1 MRTLFKKFIF
11 RLFDILSYLIPIK
24 SRLELNSSID
34 IVILSQK
41 PLGIGD
47 LVMLS
52 PLVILLEEKFIENN
66 IYIVTEYEKFIDFDR
81 VSWIHPS
88 NLNKNLLVNSIVIS
102 PMLVFTHLKYMFQ
115 AKYFIGYFFSN
126 KLTSNFM
133 KNEYKYSLTSE
144 HYFRKIFPILDA
156 LDIEHDK
163 ENLSYPRIMTT
174 DFARN
179 SDDVVIAPYVNWEE
193 RQFPLSKFVSLI
205 HSLLEICSCKIV
217 LIGSDNPL
225 EVEFNKQLEAL
236 VSSSR
241 LDNQTGCTTLLKMS
255 DLISKAKLYIGNDSG
270 PSHIAYL
277 NARRSIVFFGSVR
290 FEDRV
295 PLNLKLTNN
304 ITCIDSR
311 SDCNYFP
318 CYDGLSKPNCIND
331 RKYSCISNAAINNEL
346 IKELLN

>member
-1 MRTLFKKFIF
+1 M
-11 RLFDILSYLIPIK
+11 IPIK
-24 SRLELNSSID
+24 LQLELDGDID
-34 IVILSQK
+34 VVILIQK

-52 PLVILLEEKFIENN
+52 PLVILLEEKFIKNN
-66 IYIVTEYEKFIDFDR
+66 IYIVTEYEKFIDFNR
-81 VSWIHPS
+81 AFWIHPS
-88 NLNKNLLVNSIVIS
+88 SPKKYSLANSIVIS
-102 PMLVFTHLKYMFQ
+102 PMLVFTHLKYIFQ
-115 AKYFIGYFFSN
+115 SKYFIGYFFSN

-133 KNEYKYSLTSE
+133 KSEYKYSLTSG
-144 HYFRKIFPILDA
+144 HYLRKIFPILDA
-156 LDIEHDK
+156 LDIEYDK

-174 DFARN
+174 DFTRN
-179 SDDVVIAPYVNWEE
+179 SDNVVIAPYVNWEE

-241 LDNQTGCTTLLKMS
+241 LDNQTGYTTLLKMS

-318 CYDGLSKPNCIND
+318 CYDGLSKPNCVND
-331 RKYSCISNAAINNEL
+331 RKYSCISNAAINIEL

>member
-1 MRTLFKKFIF
+1 LRTFFKQYLFK
-11 RLFDILSYLIPIK
+11 LFNALSFLIPIK
-24 SRLELNSSID
+24 PQLGLDSDLDVVVLI
-34 IVILSQK
+34 QK

-52 PLVILLEEKFIENN
+52 PLVILLEEKFIKDN

-81 VSWIHPS
+81 ASWIHPS
-88 NLNKNLLVNSIVIS
+88 SLSKFSLANSIVIS
-102 PMLVFTHLKYMFQ
+102 PMFVFTHLKYIFKS
-115 AKYFIGYFFSN
+115 KYFIGYFFSN

-133 KNEYKYSLTSE
+133 KNEYKYSFTNG
-144 HYFRKIFPILDA
+144 HYFKKIFPILDA
-156 LDIEHDK
+156 LDIEYDK
-163 ENLSYPRIMTT
+163 EHLSYPRMTT
-174 DFARN
+174 SDLDRN
-179 SDDVVIAPYVNWEE
+179 SDDVVIAPYANWKE

-205 HSLLEICSCKIV
+205 HSLLKTCSCKIV

-270 PSHIAYL
+270 PSHFAYL
-277 NARRSIVFFGSVR
+277 NARKSLVFYGSLR

-295 PLNLKLTNN
+295 PLNLQLSKN

-318 CYDGLSKPNCIND
+318 CYDGLSKPNCVNN
-331 RKYSCISNAAINNEL
+331 RQYSCISNAAINNEL
-346 IKELLN
+346 IRQLLN

>member
-1 MRTLFKKFIF
+1 MSYFILRSCIMATLAPRTFRPQYIF
-11 RLFDILSYLIPIK
+11 QS
-24 SRLELNSSID
+24 
-34 IVILSQK
+34 
-41 PLGIGD
+41 
-47 LVMLS
+47 
-52 PLVILLEEKFIENN
+52 
-66 IYIVTEYEKFIDFDR
+66 
-81 VSWIHPS
+81 
-88 NLNKNLLVNSIVIS
+88 
-102 PMLVFTHLKYMFQ
+102 
-115 AKYFIGYFFSN
+115 KYFIGYFFSN

-133 KNEYKYSLTSE
+133 KSEYKYSLTSG
-144 HYFRKIFPILDA
+144 HYLRKIFPILDA
-156 LDIEHDK
+156 LDIEYDK

-318 CYDGLSKPNCIND
+318 CYDGLSKPNCVND
-331 RKYSCISNAAINNEL
+331 RKYSCISNAAINIEL

>member
-1 MRTLFKKFIF
+1 MRTFFKQCLFK
-11 RLFDILSYLIPIK
+11 LFNALSFLIPIK
-24 SRLELNSSID
+24 SQLGLDSD
-34 IVILSQK
+34 TDVIILIQK

-52 PLVILLEEKFIENN
+52 PLVILLEEKFIKNN

-81 VSWIHPS
+81 ASWIHPS
-88 NLNKNLLVNSIVIS
+88 SSNKYSLANSIVIS
-102 PMLVFTHLKYMFQ
+102 PMLVFTHLKYIFQ
-115 AKYFIGYFFSN
+115 SKYFIGYFFSN

-133 KNEYKYSLTSE
+133 KSEYKYSLTSG
-144 HYFRKIFPILDA
+144 HYLRKIFPILDA
-156 LDIEHDK
+156 LDIEYDK

-241 LDNQTGCTTLLKMS
+241 LDNQTGYTTLLKMS

-295 PLNLKLTNN
+295 PLNLKFTNN

-311 SDCNYFP
+311 NDCNYFP
-318 CYDGLSKPNCIND
+318 CYDGLSKPNCAND
-331 RKYSCISNAAINNEL
+331 RKYSCISNAVINNEL

>member
-1 MRTLFKKFIF
+1 LRTFFKQCLFK
-11 RLFDILSYLIPIK
+11 LFNVLSFLIPIK
-24 SRLELNSSID
+24 SQLGLD
-34 IVILSQK
+34 GDTDVIILIQK

-52 PLVILLEEKFIENN
+52 PLVILLEEKFIKNN
-66 IYIVTEYEKFIDFDR
+66 IYIVTEYEKFIDFER
-81 VSWIHPS
+81 ASWINPS
-88 NLNKNLLVNSIVIS
+88 SSKKYSLANSIVIS
-102 PMLVFTHLKYMFQ
+102 PMLVFTHLKYIFQ
-115 AKYFIGYFFSN
+115 SKYFIGYFFSN
-126 KLTSNFM
+126 KLISNFM
-133 KNEYKYSLTSE
+133 KNEYKYPFTSG
-144 HYFRKIFPILDA
+144 HYFRKIFPVLDA
-156 LDIEHDK
+156 LDIEYDK
-163 ENLSYPRIMTT
+163 ENLIYPRIMTT
-174 DFARN
+174 NLGCN
-179 SDDVVIAPYVNWEE
+179 SNDVVIAPYVNWEE
-193 RQFPLSKFVSLI
+193 RQFPLSRFVSLI
-205 HSLLEICSCKIV
+205 HSLLKICNCKIV
-217 LIGSDNPL
+217 LIGSGNPL

-241 LDNQTGCTTLLKMS
+241 VDNQTGCTTLLEMS
-255 DLISKAKLYIGNDSG
+255 DLISKSKLYIGNDSG

-318 CYDGLSKPNCIND
+318 CYDGLSEPNCINN
-331 RKYSCISNAAINNEL
+331 RKYSCISNAVINNEL

>member
-1 MRTLFKKFIF
+1 M
-11 RLFDILSYLIPIK
+11 IPIK
-24 SRLELNSSID
+24 LQLELDGDID
-34 IVILSQK
+34 VVILIQK

-52 PLVILLEEKFIENN
+52 PLVILLEEKFIKNN
-66 IYIVTEYEKFIDFDR
+66 IYIVTEYEKFIDFNR
-81 VSWIHPS
+81 AFWIHPS
-88 NLNKNLLVNSIVIS
+88 SPKKYSLANSIVIS
-102 PMLVFTHLKYMFQ
+102 PMLVFTHLKYIFQ
-115 AKYFIGYFFSN
+115 SKYFIGYFFSN

-133 KNEYKYSLTSE
+133 KSEYKYSLTSG
-144 HYFRKIFPILDA
+144 HYLRKIFPILDA
-156 LDIEHDK
+156 LDIEYDK

-174 DFARN
+174 DFTRN
-179 SDDVVIAPYVNWEE
+179 SDNVVIAPYVNWEE

-241 LDNQTGCTTLLKMS
+241 LDNQTGYTTLLKMS

-318 CYDGLSKPNCIND
+318 CYDGLSKPNCAND
-331 RKYSCISNAAINNEL
+331 RKYSCISNAVINNEL

>member
-1 MRTLFKKFIF
+1 MRTLFKKFIY
-11 RLFDILSYLIPIK
+11 RLFDTLSYLIPIK

-34 IVILSQK
+34 IVILFQK

-81 VSWIHPS
+81 ASWIHPS

-133 KNEYKYSLTSE
+133 KNEYKYLFTSE
-144 HYFRKIFPILDA
+144 HYFKKVFPILDA
-156 LDIEHDK
+156 LNIEYDK
-163 ENLSYPRIMTT
+163 EHLSYPGIMTS
-174 DFARN
+174 DLGRN
-179 SDDVVIAPYVNWEE
+179 SDDVVIAPYVNWEV

-205 HSLLEICSCKIV
+205 HSLLKISSCKVI
-217 LIGSDNPL
+217 LIGSNNPL
-225 EVEFNKQLEAL
+225 EIEFNKKIEAL
-236 VSSSR
+236 VASSR
-241 LDNQTGCTTLLKMS
+241 LDNQTGSTTILQMS
-255 DLISKAKLYIGNDSG
+255 DLISKARLYIGDDSG
-270 PSHIAYL
+270 PSHVAYL
-277 NARRSIVFFGSVR
+277 NARRSLVLFGSVR
-290 FEDRV
+290 FEDRM
-295 PLNLKLTNN
+295 PLNPILIKK

-318 CYDGLSKPNCIND
+318 CYDGLSKPKCANNQ
-331 RKYSCISNAAINNEL
+331 KYSCIANISISDKL

>member
-1 MRTLFKKFIF
+1 M
-11 RLFDILSYLIPIK
+11 IPIK
-24 SRLELNSSID
+24 LQLELDGDID
-34 IVILSQK
+34 VVILIQK

-52 PLVILLEEKFIENN
+52 PLVILLEEKFIKNN
-66 IYIVTEYEKFIDFDR
+66 IYIVTEYEKFIDFNR
-81 VSWIHPS
+81 AFWIHPS
-88 NLNKNLLVNSIVIS
+88 SPKKYSLANSIVIS
-102 PMLVFTHLKYMFQ
+102 PMLVFTHLKYIFQ
-115 AKYFIGYFFSN
+115 SKYFIGYFFSN

-133 KNEYKYSLTSE
+133 KSEYKYSLTSG
-144 HYFRKIFPILDA
+144 HYLRKIFPILDA
-156 LDIEHDK
+156 LDIEYDK

-318 CYDGLSKPNCIND
+318 CYDGLSKPNCVND
-331 RKYSCISNAAINNEL
+331 RKYSCISNAAINIEL

>member
-1 MRTLFKKFIF
+1 MRTFFKQCLFK
-11 RLFDILSYLIPIK
+11 LFNALSFLIPIK
-24 SRLELNSSID
+24 SQLGLDSD
-34 IVILSQK
+34 TDVIILIQK

-52 PLVILLEEKFIENN
+52 PLVILLEEKFIKNN
-66 IYIVTEYEKFIDFDR
+66 IYIVTEYEKFIDFNR
-81 VSWIHPS
+81 AFWIHPS
-88 NLNKNLLVNSIVIS
+88 SPKKYSLANSIVIS
-102 PMLVFTHLKYMFQ
+102 PMLVFTHLKYIFQ
-115 AKYFIGYFFSN
+115 SKYFIGYFFSN

-133 KNEYKYSLTSE
+133 KSEYKYSLTSG

-156 LDIEHDK
+156 LDIEYDK

-174 DFARN
+174 DFTRN
-179 SDDVVIAPYVNWEE
+179 SDNVVIAPYVNWEE

-318 CYDGLSKPNCIND
+318 CYDGLSKPNCVND
-331 RKYSCISNAAINNEL
+331 RKYSCISNAAINIEL

>member
-1 MRTLFKKFIF
+1 M
-11 RLFDILSYLIPIK
+11 IPIK
-24 SRLELNSSID
+24 LQLELDGDID
-34 IVILSQK
+34 VVILIQK

-52 PLVILLEEKFIENN
+52 PLVILLEEKFIKNN
-66 IYIVTEYEKFIDFDR
+66 IYIVTEYEKFIDFNR
-81 VSWIHPS
+81 AFWIHPS
-88 NLNKNLLVNSIVIS
+88 SPKKFSLANSIVIS
-102 PMLVFTHLKYMFQ
+102 PMLVFTHLKYIFQ
-115 AKYFIGYFFSN
+115 SKYFIGYFFSN

-133 KNEYKYSLTSE
+133 KSEYKYSLTSG

-156 LDIEHDK
+156 LDIEYDK

-174 DFARN
+174 DFTRN
-179 SDDVVIAPYVNWEE
+179 SDNVVIAPYVNWEE

-318 CYDGLSKPNCIND
+318 CYDGLSKPNCVND
-331 RKYSCISNAAINNEL
+331 RKYSCISNAAINIEL